1 MKLYSGVENLE
12 ELAAKNREETSMN
25 TIVIY
30 ATKKGSSE
38 LYAKTLRKITSIRF
52 LSRNRFLQKS
62 RQRQMKFIISAV
74 SMLEK

>member
-1 MKLYSGVENLE
+1 
-12 ELAAKNREETSMN
+12 MN

-30 ATKKGSSE
+30 ATKKE
-38 LYAKTLRKITSIRF
+38 VQNYMRRPLRKITSIRF

-62 RQRQMKFIISAV
+62 WQRQMKFIISAV